1 MVCIPFTL
9 SQAHQTENTM
19 TDDGSRAEE
28 IRTASCSMSC
38 PYSGSILA
46 SYHITGK
53 GFRCCTIGL
62 RLFRVYSAS
71 VSELDA
77 GERAARA
84 AATALAVSWS
94 MKIDQCIVLRDTSK
108 AKRSSLPTSRC
119 SSHGTNIYSLTPLS
133 LSGKRPR
140 NFFFQIVKLSAAS
153 PDTPPFDPRHRRI
166 GRAMRFMET
175 SAVVKKK
182 RGKWNSRQQTYFC
195 FTSTTTENVFF
206 KKLHTFSLTIGVF

>member
-1 MVCIPFTL
+1 MFHKL
-9 SQAHQTENTM
+9 SLF
-19 TDDGSRAEE
+19 RF
-28 IRTASCSMSC
+28 
-38 PYSGSILA
+38 YSGQLSH
-46 SYHITGK
+46 YGKQGVGRK

-140 NFFFQIVKLSAAS
+140 NFFFQIAKLSAAS
-153 PDTPPFDPRHRRI
+153 PDTPPFDPRHRRT

>member
-1 MVCIPFTL
+1 MFHEL
-9 SQAHQTENTM
+9 SLF
-19 TDDGSRAEE
+19 RF
-28 IRTASCSMSC
+28 
-38 PYSGSILA
+38 YSGQLS
-46 SYHITGK
+46 HHGKQGVGRK

-133 LSGKRPR
+133 LSGKRSR
-140 NFFFQIVKLSAAS
+140 ILFFFFRSQSYLPRLQIPRPLIRVIDELVERCDSWK
-153 PDTPPFDPRHRRI
+153 PPQ
-166 GRAMRFMET
+166 
-175 SAVVKKK
+175 SSKKK
-182 RGKWNSRQQTYFC
+182 RKVEQQTTDIFLFYLY
-195 FTSTTTENVFF
+195 NN
-206 KKLHTFSLTIGVF
+206 